1 MATSTLEMDLA
12 VNIKNS
18 ELYMSFD
25 IALLLGAHP
34 EEVVK
39 QAQGCLYKYNHGV
52 IYKSKTLPFP
62 TLGVD
67 LINVVHPHNGHAGCS
82 AATGHNAHPPIA
94 EPLAS
99 SDTKLPKIFPVN
111 TTFARDIL

>member
-39 QAQGCLYKYNHGV
+39 
-52 IYKSKTLPFP
+52 
-62 TLGVD
+62 
-67 LINVVHPHNGHAGCS
+67 
-82 AATGHNAHPPIA
+82 
-94 EPLAS
+94 
-99 SDTKLPKIFPVN
+99 
-111 TTFARDIL
+111 